1 MPLAIGLATSLMPA
15 GPRPGDLDQV
25 LIHGHPARLERTA
38 LMINVD
44 RLTKRYGAVIAVD
57 GLSFEVGPGR
67 VTGFLGPNGAG
78 KTTTLRMLLG
88 LVAPTSGTATIN
100 GARYRDLPNP
110 VRTVGAALDNDC
122 FHPGRSAIEH
132 LKIMATMAGIDRRRP
147 AQVLGAVGLAEDGH
161 RRVGTYSLGMRQRLT
176 LATTLLGDP
185 GVLILDEPLNGL
197 DPDGIRWMRDLLRQ
211 LAREGRTVLV
221 SSHLLAEAAQTVDDV
236 VVISRG
242 RLAAEGPVAEL
253 TAATSTTRIRTP
265 DTELLMSVLA
275 RQQITA
281 RLVAPGTVEVR
292 SADPDRV
299 ARIAA
304 AASVIVL
311 ELTRHTENL
320 EELFFDLTSD
330 TDNDRVMEACSS

>member
-1 MPLAIGLATSLMPA
+1 ML
-15 GPRPGDLDQV
+15 
-25 LIHGHPARLERTA
+25 
-38 LMINVD
+38 NVD
-44 RLTKRYGAVIAVD
+44 HLTKRYGSVTAVD

-88 LVAPTSGTATIN
+88 LTAPTSGTATIN
-100 GARYRDLPNP
+100 GVRYRDLPNP
-110 VRTVGAALDNDC
+110 ARTVGAALEADT
-122 FHPGRSAIEH
+122 FQPGRSAIEH
-132 LKIMATMAGIDRRRP
+132 LRILAIAAGIGRHRP
-147 AQVLGAVGLAEDGH
+147 AQVLDLVGLAEAAR
-161 RRVGTYSLGMRQRLT
+161 RRVGGFSLGMRQRLT

-211 LAREGRTVLV
+211 LAGEGRTVLV

-236 VVISRG
+236 VVINRG

-253 TAATSTTRIRTP
+253 TAATNTTRIRTP

-281 RLVAPGTVEVR
+281 RLVAPGTIEVR
-292 SADPDRV
+292 GADPDQV

-304 AASVIVL
+304 GAGVVVL
-311 ELTRHTENL
+311 ELTRHTEDL

-330 TDNDRVMEACSS
+330 RADGRALEVSPS